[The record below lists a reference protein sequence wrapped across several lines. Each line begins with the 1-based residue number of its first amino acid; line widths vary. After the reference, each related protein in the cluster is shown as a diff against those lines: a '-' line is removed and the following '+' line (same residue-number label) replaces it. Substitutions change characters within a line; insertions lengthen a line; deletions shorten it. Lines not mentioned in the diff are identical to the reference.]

1 MLINHCLQLLTVEC
15 VAVWVLQYSWAV
27 SLIVKNARTVVNLDS
42 QKAEFV
48 AENAYDV
55 AAHVV
60 NLDSDHGQLYFCSVI
75 IILSLYN
82 IYITTTTTTTTTTT

>member
-1 MLINHCLQLLTVEC
+1 
-15 VAVWVLQYSWAV
+15 VLQHSWDV
-27 SLIVKNARTVVNLDS
+27 SLIVKNAGTVDNLDL

-60 NLDSDHGQLYFCSVI
+60 NLNADHGQFYFVQ
-75 IILSLYN
+75 
-82 IYITTTTTTTTTTT
+82 